1 MLIIRK
7 TSVQTS
13 EAILLIQELSE
24 ELKKITGS
32 SGRGS
37 FQIEEME
44 NPRSAFFISYLD
56 GEAVGCGAIR
66 EYTHDIGE
74 IKRVYSRI
82 RGQGVGKAIVSALEQ
97 EARSLGYTSV
107 VLETR
112 KVNETAVQ
120 FYLKNGYTITENY
133 GKYMEKDK
141 SICFAKNV

>member
-82 RGQGVGKAIVSALEQ
+82 HGQGVGKAIVSALEQ